1 MFDNENI
8 NLSQSQKTALSDIE
22 RQFILMRSSGSSIR
36 DIAKKIKKS
45 THTIC
50 DWNKKFSKEI
60 LEARNNVFCELQQ
73 KIIDSKTS
81 RLDFLRSEIKRVSAI
96 LSKADVL
103 ESGFA
108 CNYEKVLN
116 YYSRLSDLMSTFE
129 IDLLKVGIDFRN
141 NIEPESNILEKEDE
155 NFDVADV
162 SENNNKSLENFGKKT
177 IEKHGLKNASNK
189 TATNCNTTTLPKK
202 YSHKKTMV

>member
-1 MFDNENI
+1 MKYKSMFSNQE
-8 NLSQSQKTALSDIE
+8 SKSALSDIE

-36 DIAKKIKKS
+36 EIAKKFKKS

-50 DWNKKFSKEI
+50 DWNKRFSKEL
-60 LEARNNVFCELQQ
+60 LEARNNIFCELQK

-96 LSKADVL
+96 LSKANVI
-103 ESGFA
+103 ESGFV

-141 NIEPESNILEKEDE
+141 NIEPESNLPEKEDE
-155 NFDVADV
+155 IFNVAGV
-162 SENNNKSLENFGKKT
+162 SENNNKSSGES
-177 IEKHGLKNASNK
+177 EKETTEKQELKSISNK

-202 YSHKKTMV
+202 YGHKKTMV